1 MSFPMASIVIKLDPE
16 KLSNPDLDLRYVLP
30 DLIIEKSGNLIQ
42 DDGYDYGEKTEAML
56 VYLKTEDLEKALPF
70 VIDTIE
76 NEIVLG
82 NSLKG
87 IVIVATGDDNNY
99 TVVYPPGL
107 EQPFDAS

>member
-1 MSFPMASIVIKLDPE
+1 MASIVIKLDPE
-16 KLSNPDLDLRYVLP
+16 KLADPNLDLRYVLP

-56 VYLKTEDLEKALPF
+56 VYLKTEDLEKALLF
-70 VIDTIE
+70 VIETIE
-76 NEIVLG
+76 NDIILG

-87 IVIVATGDDNNY
+87 VVIVATGYDDNY
-99 TVVYPPGL
+99 TIVYPPGL